1 MRRFLLIF
9 FLLAAVG
16 QARGQAIW
24 VNTPIHT
31 NQPFNRALP
40 MQTWEC
46 SAPQATLGTN
56 MVEFLDTDGTVN
68 GYVDCHGNIVGVA
81 STTSWSAITSPT
93 SNLVL
98 SMGTHNTAWDYTAGG
113 AGLLLDNTA
122 SATSSVQQDSPYLQ
136 IEGQAWTG
144 SASRPDGFEIE
155 HILSTNTAL
164 LTFIHTGGYVGET
177 TGLSM
182 PALDL
187 QPIAAAL
194 LPAAASYTG
203 WCLRVSN
210 STAITV
216 EGQTCV
222 DAGIGGGPALAFSN
236 GSIWKCF

>member
-1 MRRFLLIF
+1 
-9 FLLAAVG
+9 
-16 QARGQAIW
+16 
-24 VNTPIHT
+24 
-31 NQPFNRALP
+31 
-40 MQTWEC
+40 
-46 SAPQATLGTN
+46 

-164 LTFIHTGGYVGET
+164 LTFIHTGGYAGET

-194 LPAAASYTG
+194 LPAAASYPG
-203 WCLRVSN
+203 WCLSVSN

-222 DAGIGGGPALAFSN
+222 DAGSGAARLWLLATARSGSASKKEDKCSPNRQPHRLKNDDTIKANLTLGGFNRDNPRH
-236 GSIWKCF
+236 